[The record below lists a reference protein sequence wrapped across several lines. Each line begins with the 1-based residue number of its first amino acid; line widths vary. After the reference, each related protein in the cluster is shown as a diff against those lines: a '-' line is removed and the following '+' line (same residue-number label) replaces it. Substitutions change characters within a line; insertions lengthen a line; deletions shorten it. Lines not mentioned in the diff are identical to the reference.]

1 MRILLDT
8 NIIIPLEDS
17 SAILEDS
24 LGEFI
29 KLASENGHQ
38 LLVHPAS
45 IDDLNQDAD
54 ETRRQ
59 SILSRIK
66 KYTIL
71 SEPPVLSKPERDR
84 LKLTEKNENDKVDN
98 AIIFAL
104 YKNAVNLLVTEDR
117 EIHKKA
123 GALGIAERV
132 HYIQQAR
139 SSLESLHSNIRV
151 DLPNIK
157 EVPVYG
163 IDVSNS
169 FFDSLR
175 SKYNGF
181 DKWFNKVSRGGRR
194 AWVHLD
200 NSEELGAIAIYKK
213 ENSPLVT
220 DCNTAL
226 PGKVL
231 KLCTF
236 KVGESLRGRKI
247 GELLLKASFKY
258 ATDNHFSYIYLTMK
272 PEEQPYLADLCED
285 FGFEN
290 FGRHKNDNDI
300 VYVKD
305 HPVEPPDKKIP
316 PFQYHRLYYPH
327 FKTDAVISKY
337 IVPIRPEFHS
347 ILFPGIQIQ
356 AGLFNLESAGN
367 AIKQAY
373 LCHAR
378 ISGIRSGDILLFYR
392 STDDKAITSIGVV
405 EQTTDTQDKDK
416 ILELVSKRTVYTYSE
431 IVDMAHKKTK
441 VILFRIAKHLSA
453 PIDHHWLLE
462 NDVIVGQ
469 IQTIR
474 RISDESFRKII
485 SR

>member
-29 KLASENGHQ
+29 KLANENGHQ

-45 IDDLNQDAD
+45 IDDLNRDAD

-59 SILSRIK
+59 SILSRIR
-66 KYTIL
+66 KYTVL
-71 SEPPVLSKPERDR
+71 SKPPVLSKPERDQ
-84 LKLTEKNENDKVDN
+84 LELTEKNENDKVDN
-98 AIIFAL
+98 EIIFAL

-123 GALGIAERV
+123 GVLGIEERV

-157 EVPVYG
+157 EISLHE

-175 SKYNGF
+175 SGYNGF
-181 DKWFNKVSRGGRR
+181 DGWFNKVSREGRR
-194 AWVHLD
+194 AWVHFD
-200 NSEELGAIAIYKK
+200 DSGELGSIAIYKK
-213 ENSPLVT
+213 EKSPLVT
-220 DCNTAL
+220 DCNMAL
-226 PGKVL
+226 PGNVL
-231 KLCTF
+231 KLCTL

-247 GELLLKASFKY
+247 GELLLKASFQY
-258 ATDNHFSYIYLTMK
+258 ATKNQLSYIYLTMR

-285 FGFEN
+285 FGFEE
-290 FGRHKNDNDI
+290 FGGYKNDI

-305 HPVEPPDKKIP
+305 HPVAPPDKKIP
-316 PFQYHRLYYPH
+316 PFQYHRLYHPH
-327 FKTDAVISKY
+327 FKTDATISKY

-356 AGLFNLESAGN
+356 ADLFNLESAGN

-392 STDDKAITSIGVV
+392 STDFKAITSIGVV
-405 EQTTDTQDKDK
+405 ERATDTQDKDK
-416 ILELVSKRTVYTYSE
+416 ILELVSKRTVYNYSD
-431 IVDMAHKKTK
+431 IADMAHKKTK
-441 VILFRIAKHLSA
+441 VILFRIAKHISA

-462 NDVIVGQ
+462 NDVIVGP